1 MAKFILGPYY
11 LKTKIGKLSNA
22 TITNMCGFVSG
33 KSDYVGG
40 ATGYGFGSVDVT
52 TTQTNSNMLSINP
65 VFTTASLSDGGSL
78 TYLAGGA
85 NGATHL
91 KIYSGTRPT
100 ISSLTSLAAYDNSLL
115 IDFPIPQFGGNGA
128 GGMKFLRGHVSTSTA
143 PNISKTNGK
152 HYDGFSVILGVCPT
166 KVAAIRSGTPTWFWF
181 GNNNSPTNLSGVAFV
196 TGDVG
201 PSGDLKIDGSIV
213 SGESYYS
220 LGFKLDIP
228 AFYTV

>member
-11 LKTKIGKLSNA
+11 LKTKIGKTSA
-22 TITNMCGFVSG
+22 GTVTNMCGFISG

-40 ATGYGFGSVDVT
+40 STGYGFGSVDVT
-52 TTQTNSNMLSINP
+52 TNQTISNMSSINP
-65 VFTTASLSDGGSL
+65 VFTTASLSDGGAI
-78 TYLAGGA
+78 TYLGGGA

-100 ISSLTSLAAYDNSLL
+100 IASLTDLTAYDNSLL
-115 IDFPIPQFGGNGA
+115 IDFPIPQFGGGGS
-128 GGMKFLRGHVSTSTA
+128 GGMKFLRGHVSTASA

-166 KVAAIRSGTPTWFWF
+166 KVAAVRSGTPTWFWF
-181 GNNNSPTNLSGVAFV
+181 GNNNSPSNLTGVSFV

-201 PSGDLKIDGSIV
+201 ASGDLKLDGSIV
-213 SGESYYS
+213 AGNYYYS
-220 LGFKLDIP
+220 MGFRLDIP